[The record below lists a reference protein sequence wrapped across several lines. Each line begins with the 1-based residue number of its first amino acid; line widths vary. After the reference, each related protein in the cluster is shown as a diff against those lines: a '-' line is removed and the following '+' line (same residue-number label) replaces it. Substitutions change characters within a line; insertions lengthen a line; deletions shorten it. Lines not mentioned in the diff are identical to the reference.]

1 MDWTTLKVP
10 LKTEALLWLNIIGNL
25 DPSASLERR
34 LYYRVGGWEFIK
46 MQILPR
52 VFGL

>member
-25 DPSASLERR
+25 DPSASLETR
-34 LYYRVGGWEFIK
+34 LYYRVGGW
-46 MQILPR
+46 
-52 VFGL
+52 